1 MRRLTGHCV
10 KSWSGLSPAAE
21 TGLNLLFTFFSDVKK
36 PGEDG
41 ASPLHYAARFRA
53 STARPSAS
61 RQVSQ
66 VGGDGIDGE
75 VSSVVAPLTQALS
88 ADSMLGGDANH
99 TGVQV

>member
-1 MRRLTGHCV
+1 M
-10 KSWSGLSPAAE
+10 
-21 TGLNLLFTFFSDVKK
+21 
-36 PGEDG
+36 
-41 ASPLHYAARFRA
+41 
-53 STARPSAS
+53 
-61 RQVSQ
+61 SQ